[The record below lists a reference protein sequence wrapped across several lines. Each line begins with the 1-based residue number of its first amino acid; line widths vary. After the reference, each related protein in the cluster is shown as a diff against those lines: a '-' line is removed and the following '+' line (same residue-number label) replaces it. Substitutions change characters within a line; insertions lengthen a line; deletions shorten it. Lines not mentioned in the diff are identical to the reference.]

1 MITEIKNSFLNVK
14 ISTHGAEIKSIKT
27 ADGTERLH
35 QPDTFW
41 EDQALVLFPVC
52 GAPVMEKITVDGI
65 DYPMPPHGFASSS
78 EFEVF
83 KKEEASV
90 TFLLKSNAET
100 KKSYPYDFEFFVTY
114 SLKNSS
120 LDIAYRVENKT
131 DGTMFFSFG
140 SHEGYNCPE
149 GLSNY
154 EIHFEKTESENPIIY
169 ETGLVPKDNL
179 SECDGHSVL
188 VLTDSL
194 FDDSVTVVYENV
206 ESDYVILKNKTT
218 GQETKVEYPG
228 IENLFVWTEPGSH
241 FVCIEPWCGMADYGK
256 THDDISN
263 KQGIHHLEK
272 DAYFERH
279 HIITF

>member
-27 ADGTERLH
+27 SDGTERLH
-35 QPDTFW
+35 QPDKFW
-41 EDQALVLFPVC
+41 EDQALVLFPIC
-52 GAPVMEKITVDGI
+52 GAPAMGKITVDGT

-78 EFEVF
+78 EFEVSNQT
-83 KKEEASV
+83 EASV
-90 TFLLKSNAET
+90 TFLLKSNEET
-100 KKSYPYDFEFFVTY
+100 KKTYPYDFEFFVTY
-114 SLKNSS
+114 SLKNRS

-179 SECDGHSVL
+179 SQCDGHSVL
-188 VLTDSL
+188 VLSDSL
-194 FDDSVTVVYENV
+194 FDDSVTVVYENI

-218 GQETKVEYPG
+218 GQETKIEYPG
-228 IENLFVWTEPGSH
+228 IENLFVWTEPCSQ

-263 KQGIHHLEK
+263 KQGIHRLEK